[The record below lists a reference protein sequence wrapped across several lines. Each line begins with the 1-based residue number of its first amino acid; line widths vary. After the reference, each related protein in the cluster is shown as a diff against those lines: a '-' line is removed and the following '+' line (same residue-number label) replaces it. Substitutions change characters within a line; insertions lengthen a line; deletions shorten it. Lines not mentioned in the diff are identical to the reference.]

1 MANKYMERCS
11 ISFSIKECK
20 LRLQHH
26 YKLIKMAKKSDDTK
40 GAEKFTHIPGGN
52 GEHSKH
58 SAK

>member
-1 MANKYMERCS
+1 MERCS